1 MSPSN
6 LHLRLTNLLNR
17 LKKIT
22 RSPQGKE
29 LLTFLVFLLLAAG
42 VWCILAINENR
53 ERSVQIPIEMVNIP
67 DQTML
72 LQNMP
77 THIEARIRDKASVL
91 LSYNIG
97 KIQPIKIDFN
107 DHNNLKD
114 AVIINNNSLA
124 GYAHQQL
131 KATTSILSFTPD
143 SIRVSYTQGQG
154 KRVPVI
160 PSGNVTTLPHCTATD
175 SIYTTPDSVTVY
187 GSVNTLRKIDCVYTE
202 DFELLNISDTARHEV
217 KIKEIPQT
225 RIVPD
230 HTTII
235 VPVEEYTG
243 KTITVPIT
251 ISNIPDKY
259 AVMTFPS
266 SVQVS
271 FLVPISQYSSVTS
284 DNFLVGNDFSA
295 FEQANGSYAPL
306 IVKSGIK
313 YIRNI
318 TLSQDSVEYIIN
330 VNTHQQ

>member
-1 MSPSN
+1 MSQSN
-6 LHLRLTNLLNR
+6 LRPRLISLINR
-17 LKKIT
+17 LKNIT

-53 ERSVQIPIEMVNIP
+53 ERSIQIPIEMVNIP
-67 DQTML
+67 EQTIL

-97 KIQPIKIDFN
+97 KVQPIKIDFN

-114 AVIINNNSLA
+114 AVIINNNSLV

-143 SIRVSYTQGQG
+143 SIRISYTQGQG
-154 KRVPVI
+154 KRVPII
-160 PSGNVTTLPHCTATD
+160 PAGNVTTLPHCTATD
-175 SIYTTPDSVTVY
+175 SIYATPDSVTVY
-187 GSVNTLRKIDCVYTE
+187 GSANTLRNIDCVYTE

-217 KIKEIPQT
+217 KIKAIPQT
-225 RIVPD
+225 RIIPD
-230 HTTII
+230 RTTII
-235 VPVEEYTG
+235 APIEEYTG
-243 KTITVPIT
+243 KTVTVPIT
-251 ISNIPDKY
+251 VGNIPDKY

-266 SVQVS
+266 SIQVS
-271 FLVPISQYSSVTS
+271 FLVPLSRYSSVTS

-306 IVKSGIK
+306 IAKSGLK

-330 VNTHQQ
+330 VNNTYQ